1 MKYRGYLLK
10 ESLQDIT
17 VLKKLTITKT
27 ETYPCPENMRAEYMD
42 DFWTGFG
49 FEGNIEEA
57 DKTAETLSKSVKNQ
71 GWFIEMDT
79 DELNYLIF
87 PNKVIKYPRK
97 NNTNKP
103 WPTEAVE
110 IAKRIKVPAFIE

>member
-10 ESLQDIT
+10 ESLQDKT
-17 VLKKLTITKT
+17 VLDKLTITKT
-27 ETYPCPENMRAEYMD
+27 ETYPCPENMQAGYID
-42 DFWTGFG
+42 DFWTGIA
-49 FEGNIEEA
+49 FEGKQENA
-57 DKTAETLSKSVKNQ
+57 DKIADMLSQAVKRQ

-79 DELNYLIF
+79 AELNYLIF

-103 WPTEAVE
+103 WPPEAIG
-110 IAKRIKVPAFIE
+110 IAKKIKVPDFVE